1 MTNISL
7 DLSDKI
13 DPQTAR
19 LLATIKQTAAS
30 LGMPFFVI
38 GATARDLILEFG
50 YAIPTGR
57 RTEDI
62 DLAVMI
68 KGWENY
74 QQLKDALVATGEFTV
89 DPRTKHRLVYQK
101 MLSVDVIP
109 FGPIAA
115 PTGMITWPNQD
126 TSMTVLGFQE
136 IMDHSISVRIREG
149 LEVRVAPLAGLAIM
163 KLIAWKE
170 RRGSNPEKDVAD
182 LALLLEHYVQAGNTD
197 RLYDERADL
206 LVSEQHDHDRAGAR
220 LLGQDMARLMSPQ
233 TKAAVLEILQNHA
246 DPENNKDQL
255 IIGLSRRF
263 GDDGYEQARTLLEC
277 LRRGIEETVP
287 CRDNLS
293 DNEIRGPNFK
303 ASTS

>member
-1 MTNISL
+1 MNNTSL

-13 DPQTAR
+13 DPQTSR
-19 LLATIKQTAAS
+19 LLATIKQTAES

-38 GATARDLILEFG
+38 GATARDMILEFG

-57 RTEDI
+57 MTEDI

-68 KGWENY
+68 KGWKDYEH
-74 QQLKDALVATGEFTV
+74 LKDTLAATGEFTV
-89 DPRTKHRLVYQK
+89 DTRNVHRLVYQK
-101 MLSVDVIP
+101 TLPVDVIP

-136 IMDHSISVRIREG
+136 IMDHSLSVRIRDG
-149 LEVRVAPLAGLAIM
+149 VEVRVAPLAGIAIM
-163 KLIAWKE
+163 KLIAWNE
-170 RRGSNPEKDVAD
+170 RRGSDPERDVAD
-182 LALLLEHYVQAGNTD
+182 LALLLRHYVQAGNTD

-220 LLGQDMARLMSPQ
+220 LLGHDMAQLMSQQ
-233 TKAAVLEILQNHA
+233 TRAVVLDILQSHA

-263 GDDGYEQARTLLEC
+263 GDDGYEQARTLIEC
-277 LRRGIEETVP
+277 LRRGIKEG
-287 CRDNLS
+287 
-293 DNEIRGPNFK
+293 IRR
-303 ASTS
+303 